1 VDILP
6 VVKFTLGI
14 KQLRIR
20 VVLLLFLSETVA
32 TAGTVVFKMNEF

>member
-1 VDILP
+1 
-6 VVKFTLGI
+6 
-14 KQLRIR
+14 